1 MFSTIQIA
9 GRITAQGHLLR
20 KLKGGRV
27 EIAAGGRRLVGYPVT
42 THSDAR
48 ERATFRAGVIAA
60 LSHAGAGLI

>member
-9 GRITAQGHLLR
+9 GHITAQGHLLR
-20 KLKGGRV
+20 KLKDGRV
-27 EIAAGGRRLVGYPVT
+27 EIDAGGSRFVGYPVT

-48 ERATFRAGVIAA
+48 ERATFRESMIAA